1 MAITKKPAP
10 SIAEDQAKEK
20 KVEEL
25 LRNAD
30 LKKFDPD
37 LEEETHPPKPAK
49 DE

>member
-1 MAITKKPAP
+1 MAITKKPASP
-10 SIAEDQAKEK
+10 ISEDQAKEK

-49 DE
+49 GE

>member
-1 MAITKKPAP
+1 MAITKKPASP
-10 SIAEDQAKEK
+10 NAEAQTKEK

-37 LEEETHPPKPAK
+37 LEEETHPPKPAQ